1 LPEGSKVANLHD
13 GCATRELLRL
23 AVDVEISSRNGFK
36 LFATCRKW
44 DAVHER
50 QEDLRNIQPLGSI
63 PREFGRSSVL
73 E

>member
-1 LPEGSKVANLHD
+1 MANLHD
-13 GCATRELLRL
+13 GGATRELLRL